1 MSLISTNGTVQLT
14 PSVPSRKSC
23 TESRQ
28 HGPTTQDTRY
38 SLSVTTDLIVTLDGP
53 SGTGKST
60 VSRLLARRLGIPH
73 LDTGAF
79 YRAATLAA
87 LAAGGDLS
95 DTEDVSR
102 IVN

>member
-1 MSLISTNGTVQLT
+1 M
-14 PSVPSRKSC
+14 
-23 TESRQ
+23 
-28 HGPTTQDTRY
+28 
-38 SLSVTTDLIVTLDGP
+38 TTDLIVTLDGP

-87 LAAGGDLS
+87 LAAGADLS
-95 DTEDVSR
+95 ETEDVGR
-102 IVN
+102 IVIEDDRPCDPVLCKIDQVQSCRLTPARRNGHRRSIR